1 MLKSEIRRIAADK
14 LMVDAA
20 IQRNLD
26 QRRVA
31 KMVGE
36 YDAEAVGVLTVSR
49 RTNGSYHI
57 VDGQHR
63 HAAARTAEGD
73 NVELTC
79 RVFSGLTDQDEA
91 RLFRWLNN
99 TAKPQAIDLFRV
111 KVIEGDKAATD
122 IERMITGLGWEIR
135 LSNGGHSF
143 AAITAAERVYKTDP
157 TAVERSL
164 ATITRAW
171 GFDEIDGRVFEGL
184 GLLYARHGSTVD
196 LNALSE
202 RLASFPGGQMALLGR
217 ARGLSDLLRTKVTS
231 AVAEVV
237 TELYNIKRKTKALPA
252 WRS

>member
-1 MLKSEIRRIAADK
+1 MSKSEILRITTDK
-14 LMVDAA
+14 LVVDPA

-31 KMVGE
+31 KMVAAF
-36 YDAEAVGVLTVSR
+36 DPEAVGVLTVSR
-49 RTNGSYHI
+49 RSNGTYHV

-63 HAAARTAEGD
+63 LAAARLAEGE

-79 RVFSGLTDQDEA
+79 RVFAGLSAQDEA

-111 KVIEGDKAATD
+111 KVIEGDPDATA
-122 IERMITGLGWEIR
+122 IEKMITSLGWDIR

-143 AAITAAERVYKTDP
+143 AAITAAERVHKADP

-171 GFDEIDGRVFEGL
+171 GFDEVDGRVFEGL
-184 GLLYARHGSTVD
+184 GLLYARHGSAVD
-196 LNALSE
+196 LGALAE
-202 RLASFPGGQMALLGR
+202 RLAVFPGGQMALLGR

-237 TELYNIKRKTKALPA
+237 TEIYNVKRKTKALPA